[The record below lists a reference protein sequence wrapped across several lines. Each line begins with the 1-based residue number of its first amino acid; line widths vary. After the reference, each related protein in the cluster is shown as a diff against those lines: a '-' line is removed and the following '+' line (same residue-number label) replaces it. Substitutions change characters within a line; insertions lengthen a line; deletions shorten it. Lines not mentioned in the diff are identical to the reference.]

1 MAEKLIVQSIVFDL
15 SHRRLLISE
24 NAFNIFAIF
33 DLFWTFI
40 DYRSAILPILVTI
53 WNNLKPIVESNF
65 NRLYGL
71 DYQFRKNPIVQL

>member
-33 DLFWTFI
+33 DLFWTPLTGFI
-40 DYRSAILPILVTI
+40 GYRYAILPILATI
-53 WNNLKPIVESNF
+53 WNNLKMIVESIFIDILPSNY
-65 NRLYGL
+65 RL
-71 DYQFRKNPIVQL
+71 

>member
-53 WNNLKPIVESNF
+53 WNSLKIIIESIF
-65 NRLYGL
+65 IDILPFDYRL
-71 DYQFRKNPIVQL
+71 